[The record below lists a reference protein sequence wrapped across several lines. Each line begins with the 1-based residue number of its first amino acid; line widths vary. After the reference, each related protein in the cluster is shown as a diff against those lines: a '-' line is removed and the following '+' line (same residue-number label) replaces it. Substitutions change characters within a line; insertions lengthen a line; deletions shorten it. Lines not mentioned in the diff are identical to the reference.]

1 MKTKPLAAITLFLL
15 PLSLAAQTVDDIVK
29 KAIEAR
35 GGLDKIKAVRAERIS
50 GQVTLAQGFEGT
62 IVLELE
68 RPHKLHSEITV
79 EGKKIVRTYDGKS
92 AGWTLNPFAGN
103 DETQPMSE
111 EDLKGM
117 PDEADLDGPLVDY
130 KAKGSQVELGGKEDL
145 DGKPVY
151 RLKLTS
157 KSGETRTYFID
168 ASTFLTTK
176 WEGLRKIGD
185 QELPWESN
193 LSDYRVVEG
202 LKFPFKIDQG
212 SPGTDFRQTLT
223 IEKIELNPKIDDS
236 HFAKPTAPEVPAPP
250 ASPKTPDPRLK

>member
-1 MKTKPLAAITLFLL
+1 MKTKPLAAIALFLL

-35 GGLDKIKAVRAERIS
+35 GGLDKIKAVQSERITGTVS
-50 GQVTLAQGFEGT
+50 LAQGFEGA

-92 AGWTLNPFAGN
+92 AGWTLNPFAGS
-103 DETQPMSE
+103 DEAQPMSE
-111 EDLKGM
+111 EELKGM

-130 KAKGSQVELGGKEDL
+130 KAKGSQIELAGKEEL
-145 DGKPVY
+145 DGKAVY

-157 KSGETRTYFID
+157 KSGEARTYFID
-168 ASTFLTTK
+168 TATFLTTK

-212 SPGTDFRQTLT
+212 SPGTEFRQTLT
-223 IEKIELNPKIDDS
+223 IEKVELKPKIDDS
-236 HFAKPTAPEVPAPP
+236 HFAKPVGGS
-250 ASPKTPDPRLK
+250 ASPSQILP